1 MTWKTPLVLTLTAT
15 LACCGAPAAASELK
29 LHGAPISGTV
39 DVYRLA
45 APAIEPVVEPEQQP
59 PEEELPAEEER
70 HSLWPIGMMIGGAV
84 GCGIAAG
91 LVFGPSGSESDE
103 FPAACGLLGAAGG
116 VAGALVMIA
125 VR

>member
-1 MTWKTPLVLTLTAT
+1 MTWKTSLVLTVA
-15 LACCGAPAAASELK
+15 LACGSAPAAASELT

-45 APAIEPVVEPEQQP
+45 APAIESVVEPEQQP
-59 PEEELPAEEER
+59 PPEEEEPSVEEER
-70 HSLWPIGMMIGGAV
+70 HALWPIGMMIGGAA

-103 FPAACGLLGAAGG
+103 FPAACGLLAAAGG